1 MKINIVICGDIRD
14 QFDLIQLLKKITSFK
29 HIVNEVIV
37 STWQDCINQHKNL
50 IDVLSKSGIK
60 FVGLTPLDD
69 GGVGNIIRQ
78 KKQLCEG
85 LLSIENKNLPVLKI
99 RTDKCIDILDSFFK
113 YCETRTSLEKS
124 FDNIFRNKIVVQMI
138 SVGTPFLIADK
149 VFLGTWSDLY
159 KLTLSVDYFDKES
172 VFGKKL
178 GAESRWFLSPF
189 LYKYEFFRFYFN
201 EINFRSISTKLVED
215 ISHGSLPDYLR
226 YYLHIIYKNFS
237 LPIVGDN
244 IYLGINAIKNGIA
257 SNMILIEKR
266 GAWSDMHLRAQ
277 SILDSFAKFEEI
289 NFDWFN
295 KNPLNRFA
303 SLHNKNIK
311 ILNPKQ
317 KELAN
322 INFKLVDYL
331 QISNY
336 AKAKY
341 SEELNQIL
349 SNFENPVDVYMQIY
363 KLLEKD
369 NSPDLRLS
377 KYSILKRMV
386 KEKKLDFAVTLYEF
400 LLADKNFADRDVVM
414 HECRN
419 LVKSR
424 TGKEIESFL

>member
-322 INFKLVDYL
+322 INFKLADYL

-336 AKAKY
+336 AKSKY

>member
-14 QFDLIQLLKKITSFK
+14 QFDLIQLLRKITSFK
-29 HIVNEVIV
+29 HLVNEVIV

-60 FVGLTPLDD
+60 FVGITPLDD

-85 LLSIENKNLPVLKI
+85 LLSIEDKDLPVLKI
-99 RTDKCIDILDSFFK
+99 RTDKCINILDGFFK

-201 EINFRSISTKLVED
+201 EINFRSISSKLVED

-244 IYLGINAIKNGIA
+244 IYLGTNAIKNGIA
-257 SNMILIEKR
+257 NNMILIEKR
-266 GAWSDMHLRAQ
+266 GAWSDMHLLAQ

-295 KNPLNRFA
+295 KSPLNRFT

-317 KELAN
+317 KKLAN
-322 INFKLVDYL
+322 IDFKLADYL

-341 SEELNQIL
+341 SEELNKIL
-349 SNFENPVDVYMQIY
+349 SNFENPVDVYKQIY

-386 KEKKLDFAVTLYEF
+386 KEKKLDFAVTLYKF
-400 LLADKNFADRDVVM
+400 LLADKDFADRDVVM

-424 TGKEIESFL
+424 TGKDIESFL